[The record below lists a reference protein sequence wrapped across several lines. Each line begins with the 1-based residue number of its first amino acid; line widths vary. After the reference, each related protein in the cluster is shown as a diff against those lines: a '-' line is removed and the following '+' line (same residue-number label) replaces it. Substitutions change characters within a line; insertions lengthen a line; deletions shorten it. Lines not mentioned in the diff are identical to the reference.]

1 MPPADSV
8 VGPNAPLA
16 VTMGE
21 PAGIGGE
28 LTLMAWRALHMTG
41 PAFLVLDDPARLRA
55 LAARCGFDV
64 PIQRIESAR
73 QAAAIFP
80 TALPVLPI
88 PIQVAVGAGHPE
100 PAAAKAVIASI
111 EQSVNLALRGEI
123 AAIITN
129 PINKAALYGSGFRF
143 PGHTEFLLELAGG
156 PASGHRAIMMLAS
169 NLLRVVPVT
178 VHLPLRR
185 AIEILTSEMIVEA
198 GVVAAEALARD
209 FAIEGPRLAIAGL
222 NPHAGEGGA
231 LGDEER
237 HIIAPAV
244 RALQSLGIDAKGPM
258 PPDTMFHA
266 DARAGYDAALCMY
279 HDQAL
284 IPLKTLDFFG
294 GVNVTLG
301 LPFVRTSPDH
311 GTAFD
316 IAGTGK
322 AHPQSFMAAI
332 GLAAR
337 MAQQRKARA

>member
-1 MPPADSV
+1 MAPAGSG
-8 VGPNAPLA
+8 VGPNPPLA

-28 LTLMAWRALHMTG
+28 LTLMAWLALHATG
-41 PAFLVLDDPARLRA
+41 PAFMVLDDPVRLRT
-55 LAARCGFDV
+55 LAARCGFEV
-64 PIQRIESAR
+64 PIQPVETPS

-88 PIQVAVGAGHPE
+88 PMQGAVGAGHPE

-111 EQSVNLALRGEI
+111 EQSVSLARRGEV
-123 AAIITN
+123 AAIVTN
-129 PINKAALYGSGFRF
+129 PIHKAALYDSGFRF

-156 PASGHRAIMMLAS
+156 PASGHRAVMMLAS
-169 NLLRVVPVT
+169 DMLRVVPVT

-185 AIEILTSEMIVEA
+185 AIETLTTEMIVDA
-198 GVVAAEALARD
+198 GVITAEALGRD
-209 FAIEGPRLAIAGL
+209 FAIGRPRLAVAGL
-222 NPHAGEGGA
+222 NPHAGESGT

-237 HIIAPAV
+237 HIVAPAV
-244 RALQSLGIDAKGPM
+244 RALQSLGIDAKGPL

-266 DARAGYDAALCMY
+266 AARAGYDAALCMY

-322 AHPQSFMAAI
+322 ADPQSFLAAI
-332 GLAAR
+332 SLAAK